1 MRGPQILDD
10 FGTLRAPLD
19 LGGARAAVLIFA
31 GVECPV
37 SNGYSPEIKQL
48 CDEYIK
54 RQVKF
59 YLVYADEDLS
69 AAAAREHASSF
80 GIDCPV
86 LLDPRHELSRLLGA
100 TITPEAVVA
109 GPGGNV
115 LYRGR
120 IDDLYVT
127 LGRRR
132 YEARTHDLKDALD
145 AVLAGRPVANPYT
158 EAIGCSI
165 ST

>member
-1 MRGPQILDD
+1 MISGPSALPSSWGCPGGSGDLRRSRMSGLQWLLPANQAVVRRIYGPASEILSGLYRRRSFRRRG
-10 FGTLRAPLD
+10 G
-19 LGGARAAVLIFA
+19 
-31 GVECPV
+31 
-37 SNGYSPEIKQL
+37 
-48 CDEYIK
+48 
-54 RQVKF
+54 
-59 YLVYADEDLS
+59 
-69 AAAAREHASSF
+69 EHAGSF

-86 LLDPRHELSRLLGA
+86 LLDSRHDLSRLLGA
-100 TITPEAVVA
+100 TITPEAVVT

-127 LGRRR
+127 LGHRR

-145 AVLAGRPVANPYT
+145 AVLGGRPISNPFT
-158 EAIGCSI
+158 QAIGCSI